1 MNARADVDVQD
12 SKSGK
17 TALHHSV
24 EKGDLPMA
32 GYLITEVSEVGWK
45 VGAGKSSICLWRRET
60 CMPIAAR
67 VPRWKSGRTV
77 LCGLQ
82 PVWVVLPASG

>member
-1 MNARADVDVQD
+1 MTTSTYTGETPLHLAAGCGHTEVLKLLANGRADVDVQD

-32 GYLITEVSEVGWK
+32 GYLITEVREG
-45 VGAGKSSICLWRRET
+45 RRE
-60 CMPIAAR
+60 R
-67 VPRWKSGRTV
+67 REGGR
-77 LCGLQ
+77 G
-82 PVWVVLPASG
+82 GEGGRERR